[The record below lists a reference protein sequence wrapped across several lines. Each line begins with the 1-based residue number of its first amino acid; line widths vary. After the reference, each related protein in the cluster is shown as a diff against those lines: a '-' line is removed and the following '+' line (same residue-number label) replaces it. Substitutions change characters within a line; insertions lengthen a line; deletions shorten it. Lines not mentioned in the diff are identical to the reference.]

1 MTEFIPTAIVSARGA
16 TRWTQRQHPW
26 IYRSDVLEAPD
37 IAGAVRVVDD
47 RGTTV
52 GMALA
57 SPVSTIALRM
67 LTHGERPIDHTFW
80 IERIAGAA
88 AYRSTLHIDATAFRL
103 VHAEADSLPGL
114 IVDRYDDIL
123 VVQFLSA
130 GIERYRAD
138 IVAALEEHLRPAGIL
153 ARDDVPIRRH
163 ENLAGGVHLLAG
175 KVPDEMAYV
184 EAGLRMRTVLR
195 EGQKR
200 VLAGQLARGRA
211 LDCFTYHGSFALH
224 LARSATHVTAVDS
237 SALAI
242 ERAIGNARLNELTN
256 LDFVEANA
264 FDLLRAMDAAKERFD
279 IIVLDPPAFAKSKD
293 AVNTALRGYK
303 EINLRAM
310 RLLAA
315 GGCLCTFSCSYHV
328 GRARFEAMIQD
339 AAADAGRPM
348 RWLERRGQAAD
359 HPDVIQIPESG
370 YLKGAILQAV

>member
-1 MTEFIPTAIVSARGA
+1 
-16 TRWTQRQHPW
+16 
-26 IYRSDVLEAPD
+26 
-37 IAGAVRVVDD
+37 
-47 RGTTV
+47 
-52 GMALA
+52 
-57 SPVSTIALRM
+57 
-67 LTHGERPIDHTFW
+67 
-80 IERIAGAA
+80 
-88 AYRSTLHIDATAFRL
+88 
-103 VHAEADSLPGL
+103 
-114 IVDRYDDIL
+114 
-123 VVQFLSA
+123 
-130 GIERYRAD
+130 
-138 IVAALEEHLRPAGIL
+138 
-153 ARDDVPIRRH
+153 
-163 ENLAGGVHLLAG
+163 
-175 KVPDEMAYV
+175 
-184 EAGLRMRTVLR
+184 
-195 EGQKR
+195 
-200 VLAGQLARGRA
+200 
-211 LDCFTYHGSFALH
+211 
-224 LARSATHVTAVDS
+224 VTAVDS